1 MIYVH
6 RVRARIPDNLQGLDT
21 KVVSTVSHSD
31 GIWSQLSPFKLGPCY
46 LYDGHISITME
57 NAWQYA
63 KVYPEHWNHKAKKPK
78 PEYYAWAREGWASP
92 RAVRYPMGKGRVPM
106 GSWWSDSLLDYVMA
120 RKTIYVPLY
129 AWRAIETEAYKRLQQ
144 YYAKYKNLVL
154 LDYDAYDH
162 NGLGLSL
169 TEVLNNPKQKMGHAF
184 VLAMLL
190 QNDPALGLTR
200 YNEPANG
207 VIDNG
212 GS

>member
-6 RVRARIPDNLQGLDT
+6 RVRARIPDHLQGLDT

-46 LYDGHISITME
+46 LYEGRMSITME

-63 KVYPEHWNHKAKKPK
+63 KVYPKHWNHKTKKPK
-78 PEYYAWAREGWASP
+78 PEYFTWAREGWANP

-106 GSWWSDSLLDYVMA
+106 GSWWAGSLLDYVMA

-129 AWRAIETEAYKRLQQ
+129 AWKVIETEAYQRLQQ

-207 VIDNG
+207 V
-212 GS
+212 